1 LREASF
7 TEAIL
12 TTTGFIVCS
21 LLLAVV
27 AHLKFGLMAQICP
40 DLLIGQMEAGA
51 RSESTV
57 SSAHCARV
65 ASDLAKMKSRG
76 MLFWALQ
83 RCSILVV
90 KAASENELNAAFA
103 TVVRAGAGALLVRGS
118 PLFLTRRRQLVALA
132 TRHALLASYSSRDY
146 AEVAGDSATSDTT
159 KDHLDGGSIFDP
171 SRPSIR
177 PRILTRNDFAPS
189 TNSMRTVRDE
199 LGTTRVLDGPG
210 KRIGLS

>member
-1 LREASF
+1 
-7 TEAIL
+7 
-12 TTTGFIVCS
+12 
-21 LLLAVV
+21 
-27 AHLKFGLMAQICP
+27 MAQICP
-40 DLLIGQMEAGA
+40 GLLIGQMEAGA
-51 RSESTV
+51 RSEPTV
-57 SSAHCARV
+57 GSAHCARV

-146 AEVAGDSATSDTT
+146 AEVAGDMRSLVFETPPLDTPIEIVGAAIITLDVASDKPIANLAVRLCDVHPSGESLCVSYGVLNLTHRDGHEKHSTSRREQLAFGTDIQVA
-159 KDHLDGGSIFDP
+159 IFVECEV
-171 SRPSIR
+171 RP
-177 PRILTRNDFAPS
+177 
-189 TNSMRTVRDE
+189 
-199 LGTTRVLDGPG
+199 
-210 KRIGLS
+210 